1 MHEARLFRMYIP
13 KALGGLE
20 IDPITSMIVVEEIA
34 RADAAAAWNLMLG
47 ATYGLWA
54 AFLPDDAACEIYGA
68 PDAVVAGALRP
79 TGRARPVDGGFVVDG
94 RWSFASGIRHAAWWN
109 AGCLVGRDGAG
120 DADTPAPEAWLVFF
134 PAPDGELIDNW
145 DVGGLRG
152 TGSHDYAVCGLFV
165 PRARAIPFDAAPR
178 APGPL
183 YRLPRQAL
191 LDNTMAALPLGIA
204 RTAID
209 TLVEIA
215 AGRKRPAGA
224 GAPLAERATVQADVA
239 RAEALY
245 LSGRALLY
253 DSLAQSWEAAQDGR
267 ELSVREI
274 AVLRLARTHAVQA
287 AVQAVDLMYTD
298 AGGAAILHAQP
309 ARTLLPRH
317 PYRDAA
323 RLDEPGQL
331 RSQRPRAAR
340 PCPGPRAVPA
350 IAPSAGVGDREEY
363 SRLPCY
369 KRPPCPADRRRARDL
384 ASSRATVGHPQTRG
398 ASWRGSNDRFGAT

>member
-1 MHEARLFRMYIP
+1 MKAALIEAAQRIAPLVRACRDEGERERRLPAQVLAAMHEARLFRMYIP
-13 KALGGLE
+13 EALDGLE

-54 AFLPDDAACEIYGA
+54 AFLPEDVAREIYSA

-79 TGRARPVDGGFVVDG
+79 TGRARAVDGGFVVDG
-94 RWSFASGIRHAAWWN
+94 RWSFASGIRHSAWWN
-109 AGCLVGRDGAG
+109 AGCLVVRDGGGEA
-120 DADTPAPEAWLVFF
+120 APRPPAPEHWLVFF
-134 PAPDGELIDNW
+134 PAAEGELIDNW

-191 LDNTMAALPLGIA
+191 LDNMMAALPLGIA

-209 TLVEIA
+209 TLAEIA
-215 AGRKRPAGA
+215 AGGKRPAGG
-224 GAPLAERATVQADVA
+224 GAPLAERTTVQADVA

-245 LSGRALLY
+245 LSGRAFLY
-253 DSLAQSWEAAQDGR
+253 DSVAQSWEAAQAGR
-267 ELSVREI
+267 ELSVREV

-287 AVQAVDLMYTD
+287 AVQAVQLMYTD
-298 AGGAAILHAQP
+298 AGGAAIYTRNPLERCFRDIHTVTQHVSMNP
-309 ARTLLPRH
+309 ANYEVSGRVLLGLDPDRAL
-317 PYRDAA
+317 YR
-323 RLDEPGQL
+323 L
-331 RSQRPRAAR
+331 
-340 PCPGPRAVPA
+340 
-350 IAPSAGVGDREEY
+350 
-363 SRLPCY
+363 
-369 KRPPCPADRRRARDL
+369 
-384 ASSRATVGHPQTRG
+384 
-398 ASWRGSNDRFGAT
+398 

>member
-1 MHEARLFRMYIP
+1 MMDRTVADAALIEAARSIARLVRACRDEGERERRLPAQVLAAMHEARLFRMYIP

-54 AFLPDDAACEIYGA
+54 GFLPDDAAREIYGA

-120 DADTPAPEAWLVFF
+120 DADTPPPSPEAWLVFF

-152 TGSHDYAVCGLFV
+152 TGSHDYAVSGLFV
-165 PRARAIPFDAAPR
+165 PRARAIPFDATPR

-209 TLVEIA
+209 TLLEIA
-215 AGRKRPAGA
+215 AGGKRPAGA

-253 DSLAQSWEAAQDGR
+253 DSVAQSWKAAQAGR
-267 ELSVREI
+267 ELSVREM

-298 AGGAAILHAQP
+298 AGGAAIYTRNPLERCFRDIHTVTQHVSMNP
-309 ARTLLPRH
+309 ANYEVSGRVLLGLDPDRAL
-317 PYRDAA
+317 YR
-323 RLDEPGQL
+323 L
-331 RSQRPRAAR
+331 
-340 PCPGPRAVPA
+340 
-350 IAPSAGVGDREEY
+350 
-363 SRLPCY
+363 
-369 KRPPCPADRRRARDL
+369 
-384 ASSRATVGHPQTRG
+384 
-398 ASWRGSNDRFGAT
+398 

>member
-1 MHEARLFRMYIP
+1 MMDRTVADAALIEAARSIAPLVRACRDEGERERRLPAQVLAAMHEARLFRMYIP

-54 AFLPDDAACEIYGA
+54 AFLPDDAAREIYGA

-109 AGCLVGRDGAG
+109 AGCLVARDGAG
-120 DADTPAPEAWLVFF
+120 DADTPPPAPEAWLVFF

-215 AGRKRPAGA
+215 AGGKRPAGA

-253 DSLAQSWEAAQDGR
+253 DSVAQSWEAAQDGR

-287 AVQAVDLMYTD
+287 AVQAIDLMYTD
-298 AGGAAILHAQP
+298 AGGAAIYTRNPLERCFRDIHTVTQHVSMNP
-309 ARTLLPRH
+309 ANYEVSGRVLLGLAPDRAL
-317 PYRDAA
+317 YR
-323 RLDEPGQL
+323 L
-331 RSQRPRAAR
+331 
-340 PCPGPRAVPA
+340 
-350 IAPSAGVGDREEY
+350 
-363 SRLPCY
+363 
-369 KRPPCPADRRRARDL
+369 
-384 ASSRATVGHPQTRG
+384 
-398 ASWRGSNDRFGAT
+398 

>member
-1 MHEARLFRMYIP
+1 MMDQTVADAALIEAARRIAPLVRACRDEGERERRLPPQVLAAMHEARLFRMYIP
-13 KALGGLE
+13 EALGGLE

-54 AFLPDDAACEIYGA
+54 AFLPEDAAREIYGA

-79 TGRARPVDGGFVVDG
+79 TGRARPVDGGFVVNG

-109 AGCLVGRDGAG
+109 AGCLVRRDGAG
-120 DADTPAPEAWLVFF
+120 DADTQAPEAWLVFF

-152 TGSHDYAVCGLFV
+152 TGSHDYAVSGLFV
-165 PRARAIPFDAAPR
+165 PRARAIPFDATPR

-215 AGRKRPAGA
+215 AGGKRPAGA

-253 DSLAQSWEAAQDGR
+253 DSVAQSWEAAQAGR
-267 ELSVREI
+267 ELSVREM

-298 AGGAAILHAQP
+298 AGGAAIYTHNPLERCFRDIHTVTQHVSMNP
-309 ARTLLPRH
+309 ANYEVSGRVLLGLDPDRAL
-317 PYRDAA
+317 YR
-323 RLDEPGQL
+323 L
-331 RSQRPRAAR
+331 
-340 PCPGPRAVPA
+340 
-350 IAPSAGVGDREEY
+350 
-363 SRLPCY
+363 
-369 KRPPCPADRRRARDL
+369 
-384 ASSRATVGHPQTRG
+384 
-398 ASWRGSNDRFGAT
+398 